1 MCIQAVILYTLLEL
15 LLSQPQLFA
24 LRLDQVESFLQLAAD
39 TTGIIDL
46 NLLLRLDSIDRGHV
60 ML

>member
-1 MCIQAVILYTLLEL
+1 MILYTLLEL